1 MTKIR
6 IFFVIVFFLFLSLKD
21 IKLISLLLGA
31 LIGFT
36 FFWDKNLKLF
46 FKSIKAILFF
56 NLGVSL
62 GYIILAYFKAINPW
76 HYVLYIN
83 LKVILMTYFVFWFFS
98 KVSLVQFFSF
108 SKDLSYLLTITLSQI
123 YSYKKTFVDFR
134 DAFRARVV
142 NIRDKE
148 KTFIVNTFRF
158 FFEKALRDSKERTL
172 AMKSRGFFEE

>member
-1 MTKIR
+1 MTIVR
-6 IFFVIVFFLFLSLKD
+6 ILFIASFFFLLSLKNVE
-21 IKLISLLLGA
+21 IIAITLGA
-31 LIGFT
+31 LILAT
-36 FFWDKNLKLF
+36 FIWDKSIRLF
-46 FKSIKAILFF
+46 IKSVKSVILF

-62 GYIILAYFKAINPW
+62 GYLILAWFKNISPW
-76 HYVLYIN
+76 HYILYIN

>member
-1 MTKIR
+1 MIR
-6 IFFVIVFFLFLSLKD
+6 ILFIGFFFFFLSLKQ
-21 IKLISLLLGA
+21 IEYIAVA
-31 LIGFT
+31 LFSVLAVGFVI
-36 FFWDKNLKLF
+36 DKNVNVF
-46 FKSIKAILFF
+46 IKSVKAVLLF

-62 GYIILAYFKAINPW
+62 GYLILAWFKNISPW
-76 HYVLYIN
+76 HYILYIN

-98 KVSLVQFFSF
+98 KVSLIQFFSF

-123 YSYKKTFVDFR
+123 YSYKKTFLDFR

-158 FFEKALRDSKERTL
+158 FFQKALKDSKERTL
-172 AMKSRGFFEE
+172 AMKARGFFEEKK